1 MAQQMVNGF
10 PRTMVLNTYSI
21 AEAARLLSVPRTTLH
36 DWTRPLSNGRGEWGP
51 LVGRVPGYWA
61 LSFLSLVEGFMLSA
75 VRAAGVA
82 IPPVRSALESLREEI
97 GLEYPLATRRLA
109 ADGAEILY
117 EFGGDARTR
126 RAVERLVEVRE
137 GRPRFRPVVDGFLQR
152 LEYEGEHA
160 YKMRLET
167 PGAVVH
173 YGIGS
178 GRATFEARG
187 CLVSTVLYRY
197 DGGDTLADLVR
208 DFGVPAE
215 HIRAVVEQRPVWAEM
230 RDRVMIRRDS

>member
-1 MAQQMVNGF
+1 MARQMVNGF
-10 PRTMVLNTYSI
+10 PRMMVFNRYSI

-51 LVGRVPGYWA
+51 LVRRVPGHWA
-61 LSFLSLVEGFMLSA
+61 MSFLSLVEGFVLSA

-82 IPPVRSALESLREEI
+82 MPPVRPALEGLREEI

-117 EFGGDARTR
+117 GFEGDARTG
-126 RAVERLVEVRE
+126 RAVERLVEVRG
-137 GRPRFRPVVDGFLQR
+137 GRPRFRPVVDGFLRR

-160 YKMRLET
+160 VKMGLET
-167 PGAVVH
+167 PGAVVRH
-173 YGIGS
+173 GICS
-178 GRATFEARG
+178 GRAIFEARG
-187 CLVSTVLYRY
+187 CLVSSVLYLY
-197 DGGDTLADLVR
+197 DGGEPLAYLVR

-215 HIRAVVEQRPVWAEM
+215 HIMAVVEQRPAWAEM
-230 RDRVMIRRDS
+230 RDRAKIRKAA